1 MQRTIVSDLTNTW
14 QVKGLIAHLKKPL
27 KQLFIYITGM
37 KLKNTVYMEASA
49 VLNALFGRN
58 YLEVVIS
65 EITKAIW

>member
-1 MQRTIVSDLTNTW
+1 
-14 QVKGLIAHLKKPL
+14 
-27 KQLFIYITGM
+27 M